1 MNLMDMLLIK
11 IGPYEFRGEILVLIG
26 IMMWI
31 LFASVCFS
39 CMRFKFG
46 IEEGFDLIKN
56 VVENGASATA
66 TYPPIYTA
74 PLSKNDLNIYPRTAV
89 SPADNLSAYTA
100 KSELISNSASASAT
114 TPSAGLIGQEYKPT
128 PGYKAFQLP
137 EGEMDIMATST
148 FKPECCPSVY
158 SSSGGC
164 ACITD
169 QQHKFFGERGGNNY
183 PISEY

>member
-1 MNLMDMLLIK
+1 MLLIK

-74 PLSKNDLNIYPRTAV
+74 PLSKTI
-89 SPADNLSAYTA
+89 
-100 KSELISNSASASAT
+100 
-114 TPSAGLIGQEYKPT
+114 
-128 PGYKAFQLP
+128 
-137 EGEMDIMATST
+137 
-148 FKPECCPSVY
+148 
-158 SSSGGC
+158 
-164 ACITD
+164 
-169 QQHKFFGERGGNNY
+169 
-183 PISEY
+183 